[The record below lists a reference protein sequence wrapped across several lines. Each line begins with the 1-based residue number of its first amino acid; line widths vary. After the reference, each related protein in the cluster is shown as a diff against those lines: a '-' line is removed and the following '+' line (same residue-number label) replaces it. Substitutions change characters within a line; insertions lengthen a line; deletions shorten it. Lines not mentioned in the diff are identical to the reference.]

1 MRKQN
6 FSFFFILCI
15 SIVKL
20 LYFSFIYLVIK
31 LTSFLYKMAFNSF
44 YSAYL
49 LSNNYLLSTHSHWSP
64 CIYII
69 FISFMLQFEIE
80 FIFMSKHVTE
90 NYSNARSVE
99 KVIGEMSASDDNIV
113 IREQTKNTSKKRL
126 IKPRKFYGDTSS
138 SDSIY
143 KRFSLIGCVP
153 IFTNAQHNILMFSFL
168 LRYSN

>member
-1 MRKQN
+1 MV
-6 FSFFFILCI
+6 C
-15 SIVKL
+15 
-20 LYFSFIYLVIK
+20 Y
-31 LTSFLYKMAFNSF
+31 
-44 YSAYL
+44 
-49 LSNNYLLSTHSHWSP
+49 
-64 CIYII
+64 IYII

-113 IREQTKNTSKKRL
+113 IREQTKNTSKKGL

-138 SDSIY
+138 SDGIY
-143 KRFSLIGCVP
+143 KRFPFIDCVP
-153 IFTNAQHNILMFSFL
+153 IFTNAHHNILMLSFL